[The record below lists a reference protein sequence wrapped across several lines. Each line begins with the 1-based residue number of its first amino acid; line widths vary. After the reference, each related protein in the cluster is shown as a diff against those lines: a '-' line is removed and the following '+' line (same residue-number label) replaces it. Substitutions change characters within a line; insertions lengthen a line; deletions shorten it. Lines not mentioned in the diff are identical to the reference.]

1 MRLLIEI
8 MLLAAMLQG
17 CQLFS
22 EEVKTNLDETE
33 VIETEQNTLFELT
46 AEYSDVHD
54 IGIPKKTGQ
63 SQIIRLSKDE
73 FSNITENELSEYLAE
88 TQECKL
94 HDWHALVIGE
104 DTCILETYN
113 SNEII
118 YGIWD
123 ENDGMIDAFGYYEE
137 KDNRIYEYRD
147 ISNE

>member
-33 VIETEQNTLFELT
+33 VTALETEQNTLFELT

-73 FSNITENELSEYLAE
+73 FSNITENE
-88 TQECKL
+88 
-94 HDWHALVIGE
+94 
-104 DTCILETYN
+104 ETYN